1 MEHRSSNSDGHRVIR
16 KVVIWCGGA
25 ISGAGGAMAPPS
37 GHPAPLM
44 MMVMVV
50 HCTSIKV
57 IHAVAAAVAI
67 PTTTEKTEL

>member
-1 MEHRSSNSDGHRVIR
+1 MEHGPSNSDGHRVIR

-57 IHAVAAAVAI
+57 IHAVAVAI